1 MRRRI
6 SSTQR
11 GVSLI
16 GALLIIVLLL
26 ILGWVA
32 LQVST
37 KGWDQARQDMRT
49 AFQGVAYA
57 AKETS
62 QDAALTAKVKTALAL
77 SRRVPWSKIDVDSKD
92 GVVTLRG
99 DVPSDDARTQAE
111 SIAKDVPGVQ
121 GVQNHLYIAAP
132 SR

>member
-1 MRRRI
+1 MRRRN

-16 GALLIIVLLL
+16 GALLIIVLVL
-26 ILGWVA
+26 ILAWAAG
-32 LQVST
+32 QVST
-37 KGWDQARQDMRT
+37 KGWDQARQDMRN
-49 AFQGVAYA
+49 AVQGVAYA

-77 SRRVPWSKIDVDSKD
+77 SRRVPASKIDVDSKD

-99 DVPSDDARTQAE
+99 DVPSDDASTQAE
-111 SIAKDVPGVQ
+111 SIA
-121 GVQNHLYIAAP
+121 
-132 SR
+132 